1 MTTTPT
7 NVSTE
12 LRSLNQSSPLIELF
26 TLDCTSIGGSVY
38 HFTPNV
44 DVTSSP
50 VVYQGITYQPLPVQT
65 SGWELSA
72 TDTQPRPTLTVSN
85 VTSVFMSAVQSLGDI
100 VNARVERLRTL
111 YKFLDG
117 QPTADPNAY
126 INPVDVYWVY
136 QKTTQNKHVI
146 SWQLA
151 TPAEAFSM
159 QLPARQYLKDFGF
172 PGLSRIRI

>member
-1 MTTTPT
+1 MTTPT

-26 TLDCTSIGGSVY
+26 TVDCTSIGGSTY
-38 HFTPNV
+38 NFTPNV
-44 DVTSSP
+44 DVSGSS
-50 VVYQGITYQPLPVQT
+50 VVYRGVIYQPLPVQT
-65 SGWELSA
+65 GGWELSA

-85 VTSVFMSAVQSLGDI
+85 VTSFFMSAVQSLGDI
-100 VNARVERLRTL
+100 VNAKVTRLRTL

-136 QKTTQNKHVI
+136 QKTLQNKNVI

-151 TPAEAFSM
+151 TPAEAFAA
-159 QLPARQYLKDFGF
+159 QLPARQFLKDFGF
-172 PGLSRIRI
+172 PGLSRIRM

>member
-1 MTTTPT
+1 MTTPV

-12 LRSLNQSSPLIELF
+12 LRKLDQPSALVELF
-26 TLDCTSIGGSVY
+26 TIDCTQIGGSIY

-44 DVTSSP
+44 MPDGSNP
-50 VVYQGITYQPLPVQT
+50 VFRGITYQSLPVQT

-72 TDTQPRPTLTVSN
+72 SDTQARPTITVSN
-85 VTSVFMSAVQSLGDI
+85 VTSVFMSAVQTLGDI
-100 VNARVERLRTL
+100 VNAKVERVRTF

-117 QPTADPNAY
+117 QPAADRNAY
-126 INPVDVYWVY
+126 IDPVDIYWVY
-136 QKTTQNKHVI
+136 QKTSQNKNVI

-159 QLPARQYLKDFGF
+159 QLPTRQFLKDFGF
-172 PGLSRIRI
+172 PGLSRVRLQ